1 MSTQPNARDDL
12 QDPQL
17 ARWYRES
24 AGPEP
29 SPALDQAIL
38 AAAHR
43 ELQARPRAAG
53 SFVRRWRVP
62 LSLAA
67 VVVLSV
73 TVVTLVTERGG
84 ELADMG
90 APPRPA
96 ERTTQVPDTTGMRP
110 QQAEGSAPAA
120 SAEPPRAAPDRLAK
134 RPSDEFVPAPATPPA
149 AAPAPAAP
157 MQSRQGER
165 ASPTE
170 ARDRAAAEQPLTEP
184 VPAPAGAPTST
195 AGSLAAGASGAV
207 GRSLDSELG
216 PQEDAQPAASARGE
230 VAPPAAPVAR
240 KAQAVEQSPATP
252 DAAAPAVTPKRAA
265 PPAASPF
272 GSQSQDSTFAEQRSL
287 ARAQAAAK
295 QAPLRGEMARLLKA
309 LENQPPRRW
318 LEKIEELRRAGRN
331 AESDELLAE
340 FKKRFPE
347 HPGAATR

>member
-1 MSTQPNARDDL
+1 MSEQPDARDDL

-24 AGPEP
+24 GGPEP

-43 ELQARPRAAG
+43 EVQARPRTAS
-53 SFVRRWRVP
+53 SFVRRWRMP

-84 ELADMG
+84 ELAGVG

-96 ERTTQVPDTTGMRP
+96 ERTTQAPDSTGMRP
-110 QQAEGSAPAA
+110 QQAEGGAPAA

-134 RPSDEFVPAPATPPA
+134 RPSDEVVPGPAPPPA
-149 AAPAPAAP
+149 AAPAPAGP
-157 MQSRQGER
+157 MRSRQGER
-165 ASPTE
+165 ALPKE
-170 ARDRAAAEQPLTEP
+170 ASRDRAAAEQPLTKP
-184 VPAPAGAPTST
+184 VPAPAEAPTST
-195 AGSLAAGASGAV
+195 AGSLAAGASGAL

-216 PQEDAQPAASARGE
+216 RREDVQPGASARDE

-240 KAQAVEQSPATP
+240 KAQALEQSPAAP

-265 PPAASPF
+265 PPAASPV
-272 GSQSQDSTFAEQRSL
+272 GSQSQDRTFAVQASL
-287 ARAQAAAK
+287 SPAQAT
-295 QAPLRGEMARLLKA
+295 
-309 LENQPPRRW
+309 
-318 LEKIEELRRAGRN
+318 
-331 AESDELLAE
+331 
-340 FKKRFPE
+340 
-347 HPGAATR
+347 AT

>member
-1 MSTQPNARDDL
+1 M
-12 QDPQL
+12 
-17 ARWYRES
+17 
-24 AGPEP
+24 
-29 SPALDQAIL
+29 
-38 AAAHR
+38 
-43 ELQARPRAAG
+43 
-53 SFVRRWRVP
+53 P

-96 ERTTQVPDTTGMRP
+96 ERTTQAPDSTGMRS
-110 QQAEGSAPAA
+110 QQAEGGAPAA

-165 ASPTE
+165 ASPKE
-170 ARDRAAAEQPLTEP
+170 AARDRAAAEQPLMEP
-184 VPAPAGAPTST
+184 VPAPAEAPTST
-195 AGSLAAGASGAV
+195 AGSLAAGAPGAL

-216 PQEDAQPAASARGE
+216 RREDVQPGASARDE
-230 VAPPAAPVAR
+230 VAPPAAPAAR
-240 KAQAVEQSPATP
+240 KAQALEQSPAAP
-252 DAAAPAVTPKRAA
+252 GAAAPAVTPKRAA

-272 GSQSQDSTFAEQRSL
+272 GSQSQESTAAEQRSL
-287 ARAQAAAK
+287 AGAQAAAK
-295 QAPLRGEMARLLKA
+295 QAPPGGEMARLLKS
-309 LENQPPRRW
+309 LENQPPERW

-331 AESDELLAE
+331 AEGDELLAE